1 MLLEPLSNWCNYH
14 HHIHHHHHHYHH
26 HIHHHNLVLCRG
38 IAFVKHCDLSVALGE
53 KQQQKPDPVYEP
65 LDVKLLA
72 SKVTNHVTPHKA
84 QVHCPRCQEAF
95 KSTFVTESQR
105 VDS

>member
-1 MLLEPLSNWCNYH
+1 MLLGPLSNWCNYH
-14 HHIHHHHHHYHH
+14 HHIHHHH
-26 HIHHHNLVLCRG
+26 LLLCRG
-38 IAFVKHCDLSVALGE
+38 IAFVKHCDLSVVLGE

-84 QVHCPRCQEAF
+84 QVHCPRCEEAF